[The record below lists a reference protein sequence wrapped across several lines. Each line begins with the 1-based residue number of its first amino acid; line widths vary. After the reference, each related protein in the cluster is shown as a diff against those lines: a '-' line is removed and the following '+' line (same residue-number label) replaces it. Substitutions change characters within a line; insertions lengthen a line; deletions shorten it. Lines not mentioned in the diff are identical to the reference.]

1 MSEPFIGQITMFAG
15 TFAPEGWA
23 KCDGQLLPINSYQS
37 LFSLLGTMYGGDGE
51 TTFALPDMRGRLP
64 MHNGQAP
71 GLSNRLIGQRF
82 GQETVTLTANENA
95 AHSHTFQASNTFGTK
110 INRANNVIGSSA
122 NVRMFRPQS
131 ADTNLSSAT
140 FSNIGGNQAHSNT
153 MPFQCISFIIA
164 LQGVF
169 PSEN

>member
-82 GQETVTLTANENA
+82 WSGN
-95 AHSHTFQASNTFGTK
+95 
-110 INRANNVIGSSA
+110 
-122 NVRMFRPQS
+122 
-131 ADTNLSSAT
+131 
-140 FSNIGGNQAHSNT
+140 SNID
-153 MPFQCISFIIA
+153 CK
-164 LQGVF
+164 
-169 PSEN
+169 